1 MEDLFDRI
9 LDAHVALRPQ
19 VAQTPLEHSPM
30 LSAQTGCDVWLKCEH
45 LQHTGSFKFRGASN
59 KLRMLGAASR
69 ERGVATV
76 STGNHGQGVAL
87 AGKLASAP
95 VTVYASTSASS
106 VKLDAIRAQG
116 ARVVT
121 IDASTLEVELEAARR
136 AEAEGLPF
144 ISPYNDLDVIAGQGT
159 IGAELWE
166 QHADLAAVFASVGG
180 GGLISGIGTAMRGF
194 RAPARIV
201 GCWPE
206 NAPTLQRCIEAG
218 RVIQVEETETISDGT
233 AGGVDPDAVTLPIA
247 RRVIDRSVL
256 VTEMEIRDAMK
267 RLALSDRWMV
277 EGAAGVALASFLKI
291 APELQGQSVA
301 IVLCGRNIKL
311 DTFIEAVR

>member
-1 MEDLFDRI
+1 MEDLFNRI

-19 VAQTPLEHSPM
+19 VATTPLEHSPL

-59 KLRMLGAASR
+59 KLRMLGAQAR
-69 ERGVATV
+69 ARGVATV

-87 AGKLASAP
+87 AGKLAQVP

-106 VKLDAIRAQG
+106 VKLDAIRAHG

-121 IDASTLEVELEAARR
+121 INASTLEVELEAARR
-136 AEAEGLPF
+136 AKEEGLPF
-144 ISPYNDLDVIAGQGT
+144 ISPYNDPDVIAGQGT
-159 IGAELWE
+159 IGAELQE
-166 QHADLAAVFASVGG
+166 QHAGLAAVFASVGG
-180 GGLISGIGTAMRGF
+180 GGLISGIGSALRGF
-194 RAPARIV
+194 GVATEVI
-201 GCWPE
+201 GCWPQ
-206 NAPTLQRCIEAG
+206 NAPTLAKCMEAG
-218 RVIQVEETETISDGT
+218 RVIEVEESDTISDGT
-233 AGGVDPDAVTLPIA
+233 AGGVEPDAITLPIA
-247 RRVIDRSVL
+247 LQVIDRTVL
-256 VTEMEIRDAMK
+256 VSESEIREAMR

-291 APELQGQSVA
+291 APNFQGESVA
-301 IVLCGRNIKL
+301 VVLCGRNIKV